1 MMSRDNRVK
10 VHSFSGAN
18 TDEMQHFL
26 KPLLDREPSHVILH
40 CGTYDLAQGSPCRE
54 VAQRIVDL
62 SKIVV
67 NKGITCSIS
76 LLTKRTDGLNPLVQ
90 QVNNLIVKGI
100 ESETNIDFINN
111 DTISDYHLNSSGL
124 HLNRK
129 GDAVLA
135 RNIIQYIKKRPNL

>member
-1 MMSRDNRVK
+1 M
-10 VHSFSGAN
+10 
-18 TDEMQHFL
+18 
-26 KPLLDREPSHVILH
+26 
-40 CGTYDLAQGSPCRE
+40 
-54 VAQRIVDL
+54 DL
-62 SKIVV
+62 SKIDV

-90 QVNNLIVKGI
+90 QVNNLIEKGI

-129 GDAVLA
+129 GDAALA
-135 RNIIQYIKKRPNL
+135 RNIIQYIKKGQTYEMRLMNLHMKWVQSVILSQQTNVVLKVLIVTYLGLLGVVRI